1 VLFSADE
8 SDEATSQSRKS
19 SSPTTVPHKPSPSSI
34 PPKNPNWLAE
44 SRGASFRPGRRS
56 LSTRSSKVPPLS
68 LSRLART
75 VSGEGLHNANNDAD
89 ETPIPSPA
97 LTATT
102 NTTDAYPSRTTTART
117 TARSSAPALS
127 RRSTAAAADAAGAT
141 ATPATPHTPHT
152 PASSSRKPYEA
163 TPPSP
168 NAPNASLLAA
178 LPDERPTARSI
189 TTARS
194 MARST
199 ARSVTTNR
207 SNWSTQVR
215 LSPGSRAVRCNST
228 SSMSLEAP
236 HCG

>member
-1 VLFSADE
+1 MCCGPQGPTPARVLFSADE
-8 SDEATSQSRKS
+8 SDEPTSHSHK
-19 SSPTTVPHKPSPSSI
+19 SSPTTVPRKSIPSSI

-44 SRGASFRPGRRS
+44 ARGATFRPGRRS
-56 LSTRSSKVPPLS
+56 LSSRSSKVPPLS

-75 VSGEGLHNANNDAD
+75 VSGEGLHSANNDA
-89 ETPIPSPA
+89 EEPIPSPA

-102 NTTDAYPSRTTTART
+102 NTTDAFPSRTTTART

-127 RRSTAAAADAAGAT
+127 RRSTAAAAAAGA
-141 ATPATPHTPHT
+141 AAPATPHTPHT
-152 PASSSRKPYEA
+152 PASSNVNPYEA

-178 LPDERPTARSI
+178 LPDERPTAHS

-199 ARSVTTNR
+199 ARSATTNR

-215 LSPGSRAVRCNST
+215 PSPLRLSRV
-228 SSMSLEAP
+228 
-236 HCG
+236 